1 VHRTRKDRFFLGE
14 ILIWPRDRLTRFEV
28 ARLTGARA
36 LQIALGAPVLIKS
49 DETDPIKLAKLEFKN
64 KIIPITV
71 KRRLPSGEEMVIDI
85 KKAIDNWLKEF
96 GEL

>member
-1 VHRTRKDRFFLGE
+1 M
-14 ILIWPRDRLTRFEV
+14 
-28 ARLTGARA
+28 
-36 LQIALGAPVLIKS
+36 IKS